1 MKTPAF
7 FVLWEVKGLLEEFEN
22 YALDRDEAEV
32 IALARTHRGGY
43 CPEYPQRVEQE
54 EVVCKE
60 SDRCIGCPYPNHGF
74 VCWGSDGS
82 CMRSTIARI
91 NDIKEAEGTDE
102 SCAVQ

>member
-1 MKTPAF
+1 MLEAF
-7 FVLWEVKGLLEEFEN
+7 EKYV
-22 YALDRDEAEV
+22 LDRDDLDV
-32 IALARTHRGGY
+32 IARATRRGGY
-43 CPEYPQRVEQE
+43 CPEYPQRAEQE

-60 SDRCIGCPYPNHGF
+60 SDRCLGCPYPNHGF

-91 NDIKEAEGTDE
+91 NDIKEVKGTDE